1 MSISRFRELKAWQ
14 LSMDLAER
22 VYLLTDAFPKSETYG
37 LTSQIRRA
45 AVSVPSN
52 LAEGCG
58 RDSTKEF
65 LHFIAIAVG
74 SICEIETQLLLSQRL
89 KYINTSDLETTISI
103 ANRNQKSDSW
113 IAKISQSENRV
124 AVGSWEWVVGSEKM
138 STQSVHRKFN
148 S

>member
-1 MSISRFRELKAWQ
+1 MSVSRFRELKAWQ

-22 VYLLTDAFPKSETYG
+22 LYLLTDAFPKSETYG

-74 SICEIETQLLLSQRL
+74 SICELETQLLLSQRL
-89 KYINTSDLETTISI
+89 KYINTSDLETTLVLLTETRKVIHGL
-103 ANRNQKSDSW
+103 QKYLKV
-113 IAKISQSENRV
+113 KIE
-124 AVGSWEWVVGSEKM
+124 
-138 STQSVHRKFN
+138 
-148 S
+148 